1 MNIDAPL
8 VYIVEDDAASRDSL
22 RYLLESAGYRVKEY
36 ATAEHFLATYQPAL
50 AACAVLD
57 VRMPGMNGLQL
68 HEEMIRSGHAIPVIF
83 ITGHG
88 DVRMAVNAVRK
99 GAVDFIE
106 KPFDDMEFLSMVER
120 AITLNGPSF
129 QGEAKQIAAALRLAT
144 LTQREHE
151 VMELVISGKQNKM
164 IAAELAISAKTVET
178 HRARVMEKT
187 CAKSVAELVQ
197 LALDARNAP
206 PVRPHSSS

>member
-1 MNIDAPL
+1 MNNPL
-8 VYIVEDDAASRDSL
+8 IYVVEDDEASRDSL
-22 RYLLESAGYRVKEY
+22 RYLLESAGYQVKEY
-36 ATAEHFLATYQPAL
+36 ATAEHFLATYQPTL
-50 AACAVLD
+50 AGCAVLD

-106 KPFDDMEFLSMVER
+106 KPFDDMEFLAMVES

-129 QGEAKQIAAALRLAT
+129 QDRTKQIAAALRLAT
-144 LTQREHE
+144 LTQRERE
-151 VMELVISGKQNKM
+151 VMEQVIIGKQNKM
-164 IAAELAISAKTVET
+164 IATELAISAKTVET

-187 CAKSVAELVQ
+187 RAKSVAELVQ
-197 LALDARNAP
+197 IVFDARNAP
-206 PVRPHSSS
+206 PVHLHSPS

>member
-1 MNIDAPL
+1 MNIDTPL
-8 VYIVEDDAASRDSL
+8 IYVVEDDEASRDSL

-36 ATAEHFLATYQPAL
+36 ATAEHFLATYQPNL
-50 AACAVLD
+50 AACAILD

-88 DVRMAVNAVRK
+88 DVRMAVSAVRK
-99 GAVDFIE
+99 GAVDFLE
-106 KPFDDMEFLSMVER
+106 KPFDDMEFLSMVES

-129 QGEAKQIAAALRLAT
+129 QDRAKQIAAALRLAT
-144 LTQREHE
+144 LTQRERE
-151 VMELVISGKQNKM
+151 VMERVISGKQNKM

-178 HRARVMEKT
+178 HRAHVMEKT

-197 LALDARNAP
+197 IALDARSAL
-206 PVRPHSSS
+206 PVRPHSPS